1 MPNKEEKRARLRAII
16 AAKSF
21 GQGAEI
27 TLASGKKSNFYF
39 NMKPTMLDPEGASLI
54 AGLILD
60 QLAGRKPDVSGVA
73 LAKPDL
79 VGGLELGAIPIA
91 VVVSM
96 ASHARNTPIPAFI
109 VRKAPKEHGT
119 KQRIE
124 GFAPGAGLSGKSVL
138 MVEDVTTTG
147 GSILDAIQV
156 VRDAGGVV
164 THAITVVDRLEGAAD
179 ALQTAGVE
187 LRALFTAKDFLG

>member
-1 MPNKEEKRARLRAII
+1 MSDPAKNRARLRDII

-39 NMKPTMLDPEGASLI
+39 NMKPTMLDPEGAALI
-54 AGLILD
+54 AELILD
-60 QLAGRKPDVSGVA
+60 QLAGR
-73 LAKPDL
+73 KPDL

-91 VVVSM
+91 CGVAM
-96 ASHARNTPIPAFI
+96 ASHGRNMPIPAFI
-109 VRKAPKEHGT
+109 VRKAVKEHGT

-124 GFAPGAGLSGKSVL
+124 GFAPGHGLAGKSVL

-147 GSILDAIQV
+147 GSILDAIKV
-156 VRDAGGVV
+156 VREAGGII
-164 THAITVVDRLEGAAD
+164 TLAITIVDRLEGAGD
-179 ALQTAGVE
+179 ALKAAGVE
-187 LRALFTAKDFLG
+187 LKALYTARDFLGKQGQ

>member
-1 MPNKEEKRARLRAII
+1 MPMPVTTPLDTDPKRARLRTII

-54 AGLILD
+54 GELILECARA
-60 QLAGRKPDVSGVA
+60 Q
-73 LAKPDL
+73 KPDL

-91 VVVSM
+91 CAVAM
-96 ASHARNTPIPAFI
+96 ASHLRGAPVPAFI
-109 VRKAPKEHGT
+109 VRKQPKEHGT

-124 GFAPGAGLSGKSVL
+124 GFAPGDGLAGKNVL

-147 GSILDAIQV
+147 GSILDAIKV
-156 VRDAGGVV
+156 VREAGGNV
-164 THAITVVDRLEGAAD
+164 TCAITVVDRLEGAAD
-179 ALQTAGVE
+179 ALAAEGVQ
-187 LRALFTAKDFLG
+187 LIALLSTKDFLG

>member
-1 MPNKEEKRARLRAII
+1 MRTRLRAII

-39 NMKPTMLDPEGASLI
+39 NMKPTMLDPEGAALI

-60 QLAGRKPDVSGVA
+60 QVSGRTA
-73 LAKPDL
+73 GQGPSPGFGPSSKPGL

-91 VVVSM
+91 VAVAL
-96 ASHARNTPIPAFI
+96 ASHGRSMPIPAFI
-109 VRKAPKEHGT
+109 VRKAAKQHGT
-119 KQRIE
+119 RQRIE
-124 GFAPGAGLSGKSVL
+124 GFAPGEGLAGKSVL

-147 GSILDAIQV
+147 GSLLDAIEV
-156 VRDAGGVV
+156 VREAGGVV
-164 THAITVVDRLEGAAD
+164 TQAITVVDRLEGASA
-179 ALQTAGVE
+179 ALSAAGVE
-187 LRALFTAKDFLG
+187 LIALFTAKDFLG

>member
-1 MPNKEEKRARLRAII
+1 MIDSKETTRRLRAII
-16 AAKSF
+16 AEKSF

-54 AGLILD
+54 GGLILD
-60 QLAGRKPDVSGVA
+60 RLASG
-73 LAKPDL
+73 KPDL

-91 VVVSM
+91 CAVSLM
-96 ASHARNTPIPAFI
+96 SYARGAPVPAFI
-109 VRKAPKEHGT
+109 VRKQAKEHGA

-124 GFAPGAGLSGKSVL
+124 GFAPGAGLAGKTIV

-147 GSILDAIQV
+147 GSILDAIKV
-156 VRDAGGVV
+156 VRAEGGIVRS
-164 THAITVVDRLEGAAD
+164 AITIVDRLEGAGA
-179 ALQTAGVE
+179 ALSAAGVE
-187 LRALFTAKDFLG
+187 LTALLTAKDFLD

>member
-1 MPNKEEKRARLRAII
+1 MSDPTKNRARLRGII
-16 AAKSF
+16 AGKSF

-39 NMKPTMLDPEGASLI
+39 NMKPTMLDPEGAALI

-60 QLAGRKPDVSGVA
+60 EVAGQ
-73 LAKPDL
+73 KPDL

-91 VVVSM
+91 VAVSM
-96 ASHARNTPIPAFI
+96 ASFGRQTPIPAFI
-109 VRKAPKEHGT
+109 VRKAVKEHGT

-124 GFAPGAGLSGKSVL
+124 GFAPGTSLSGKSVL

-147 GSILDAIQV
+147 GSILDAIKV
-156 VRDAGGVV
+156 VREAGGVV
-164 THAITVVDRLEGAAD
+164 SRAITVVDRLEGAAD
-179 ALQTAGVE
+179 ALRAEGVE
-187 LRALFTAKDFLG
+187 LTALFTAKDFLG